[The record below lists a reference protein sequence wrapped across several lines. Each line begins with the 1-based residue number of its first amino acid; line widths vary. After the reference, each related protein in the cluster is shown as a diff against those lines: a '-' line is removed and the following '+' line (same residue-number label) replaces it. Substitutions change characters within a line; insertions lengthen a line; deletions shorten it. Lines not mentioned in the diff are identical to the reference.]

1 MNRGRVAF
9 DLVVLT
15 GYLVAANPA
24 LTGIP
29 AHEYIGL
36 GAVVVMAAHMV
47 ASADGLLAFRRG
59 RWGRAVLNGILLA
72 ALATCAVSGVMVSG
86 DVLPALGLYTAGYH
100 FWDPLHALSA
110 KVLLAALVVH
120 VVLRAPMV
128 WAWVRRGALEAQSS
142 QSGAGIVL
150 EDERFEVG

>member
-36 GAVVVMAAHMV
+36 VAVVVMAAHMV
-47 ASADGLLAFRRG
+47 ASAEGLLAFRRG

-86 DVLPALGLYTAGYH
+86 DVLPALEIGRA
-100 FWDPLHALSA
+100 
-110 KVLLAALVVH
+110 H
-120 VVLRAPMV
+120 V
-128 WAWVRRGALEAQSS
+128 
-142 QSGAGIVL
+142 
-150 EDERFEVG
+150 